1 MTVSLIGKSLN
12 GYSKFLL
19 SKVTKK
25 FWISHSFFFV
35 SIFGRVY
42 TDFFNR
48 VKCAVTAVD
57 SGRRALQFLGLDEE
71 KTSSVGFDVRMNYIF
86 KSVFI
91 SCIYEFLN
99 FCLALFYFFRA
110 WRWIWLSQITVCL
123 EWLATNCLRK
133 SRSEKFHIIHLIQF
147 YLFIYIKRPCVI
159 LVWKCKQ
166 ESSNFRE
173 IPVVIMSSENILT
186 RIDRYRLGYMYF
198 FPQFYFTV
206 SEVFTSKNKNKNI

>member
-1 MTVSLIGKSLN
+1 MSFRGGGRRTLRRRRRPRLTVSMFCRLILKKLTFWPLMTVSLIGKSLN

-86 KSVFI
+86 KQFSV
-91 SCIYEFLN
+91 
-99 FCLALFYFFRA
+99 YFMY
-110 WRWIWLSQITVCL
+110 IW
-123 EWLATNCLRK
+123 
-133 SRSEKFHIIHLIQF
+133 
-147 YLFIYIKRPCVI
+147 
-159 LVWKCKQ
+159 
-166 ESSNFRE
+166 
-173 IPVVIMSSENILT
+173 
-186 RIDRYRLGYMYF
+186 
-198 FPQFYFTV
+198 V
-206 SEVFTSKNKNKNI
+206 S